1 MPAHRLNPST
11 FFTVALL
18 FILSCNENSESST
31 DQSDSM
37 FQKVQHEDLHTPFH
51 DTAVSSHTTAVTGEV
66 LADMNS
72 HLKKVHKT
80 GNVDKDFLEMLKIFI
95 EAESELAYLELAK
108 GTNNNLKDLADSI
121 KATSTQS
128 FQLIERQISKTK
140 NRLSYSSGFYIAMA
154 RYLNAINN
162 DEGLVGLKTMDMQFV
177 NMLLKHH
184 EKANAVMEIYLKYG
198 KNEELKKLVE
208 SFIQTYQS
216 QTEHLARLQ

>member
-11 FFTVALL
+11 FFTVVLL

-37 FQKVQHEDLHTPFH
+37 FQKIQHEDLHTPFH
-51 DTAVSSHTTAVTGEV
+51 DTAVSSHTTAATGEV

-108 GTNNNLKDLADSI
+108 GTNNSLKDLADSI
-121 KATSTQS
+121 KATSKQS

-140 NRLSYSSGFYIAMA
+140 NGSSHSSDFYSAVA
-154 RYLNAINN
+154 RYLNAINI
-162 DEGLVGLKTMDMQFV
+162 DVDLVGLKTGDMQFV

-184 EKANAVMEIYLKYG
+184 EKTKAVMEIYLKYG

-208 SFIQTYQS
+208 GFIQTYQS
-216 QTEHLARLQ
+216 QTEHLHRLQ